1 MRNHYLSAVLVIAGA
16 CQTADH
22 MKKEPVEDTE
32 AYWRERVST
41 LRKGQKRSEV
51 DAVLPILDDGGGYGA
66 SGTGSRYVVGYP
78 VSPNWSVH
86 VTFAYGSTADPH
98 PGDRVVGDSVR
109 LVSSDGRSID
119 VPLSR

>member
-22 MKKEPVEDTE
+22 MKKEPLEDTE
-32 AYWRERVST
+32 AYWRERAST

-66 SGTGSRYVVGYP
+66 SGSGSGYVVHYP

-86 VTFAYGSTADPH
+86 VTLAYGSTAD

-109 LVSSDGRSID
+109 LVSSDGRIID